1 MSVRIVTDSTC
12 DLPAS
17 LLDQYKITV
26 VPLYINMGDQSYLD
40 SVDITRREF
49 YERMPNYDPPL
60 TTATHGIDAVLNTY
74 EDLTGD
80 GVSEIISIHISESLS
95 ATGNVAKKA
104 ALGME
109 KSR

>member
-17 LLDQYKITV
+17 LLDQYTISV

-49 YERMPNYDPPL
+49 YERMPNYDPPP
-60 TTATHGIDAVLNTY
+60 TTATPGIDAFINTY
-74 EDLTGD
+74 EDLTAD

-95 ATGNVAKKA
+95 STVSVAKKSCA
-104 ALGME
+104 WYG
-109 KSR
+109 